1 MLFVVPRLA
10 AAYPDGLTQIWQI
23 FSEVVGVLDDPLRF
37 FYDWLAG
44 GGKRIYEERIYEF
57 FRWWVVFNVRRRRRN
72 VGFLLFV
79 VLRLAAAY
87 PDGLT
92 QIWQIFLEVGGT
104 SQSRQL
110 KSV

>member
-23 FSEVVGVLDDPLRF
+23 FSEVGGVLDDPLRF
-37 FYDWLAG
+37 FTIGHPGVNEFTKDEVTNFFG
-44 GGKRIYEERIYEF
+44 GGF
-57 FRWWVVFNVRRRRRN
+57 FNVRRRRRN